1 MNFRDYY
8 KDLGVR
14 TSATPAEIKK
24 AYRMLAKKHHP
35 DKNKGATSAEERFKV
50 ISEAYEVLSDPTK
63 RKTYDQFGRDWKNY
77 QKAGASSE
85 GFDWSRYQGRRATRP
100 AGVSGNESDAGSG
113 DAGMDDLFES
123 LFGQRRASGRKG
135 KPYQEHGEELHAR
148 TVLTLEEAFRGTTRL
163 IKLNDQTIR
172 VSIKPGIADGQL
184 LRIAGKGG
192 AGTGGAP
199 NGDLYLSVAIAPHP
213 EVQRIGND
221 LHRDVFVELYVAV
234 LGGKTSVRTLTG
246 KVTVT
251 IPKGAVNGQQLR
263 LQGLGMP
270 VYGKAGEH
278 GDLLM
283 TIGIVLPEKLDD
295 HELDLFRALAAHRKG
310 GRSSPVSAA

>member
-1 MNFRDYY
+1 MTYRDYY

-14 TSATPAEIKK
+14 SSATAAEIRK
-24 AYRMLAKKHHP
+24 AYRTLAKKHHP
-35 DKNKGATSAEERFKV
+35 DKNKGAKSAEERFKV
-50 ISEAYEVLSDPTK
+50 ISEAYEVLSDPAK
-63 RKTYDQFGRDWKNY
+63 RKTYDEFGRDWKNY
-77 QKAGASSE
+77 QKAGASAE
-85 GFDWSRYQGRRATRP
+85 GFDWSRYQGNRPTRP
-100 AGVSGNESDAGSG
+100 AGAGSNESDAGFG
-113 DAGMDDLFES
+113 DPGMNDLFEM
-123 LFGQRRASGRKG
+123 LFGQRSASERRRTS
-135 KPYQEHGEELHAR
+135 YQEKGEELHAR

-163 IKLNDQTIR
+163 IKLNDQTIK

-192 AGTGGAP
+192 VGSGGGS

-221 LHRDVFVELYVAV
+221 LHRDVFVELYDAV

-270 VYGKAGEH
+270 VYGKAGEY
-278 GDLLM
+278 GDLLV
-283 TIGIVLPEKLDD
+283 TIGIVLPERLDE
-295 HELDLFRALAAHRKG
+295 HELELFRALADHRKG
-310 GRSSPVSAA
+310 RSTSSTAGP